1 MSTRTVVSIIAVI
14 VPIIAVVI
22 PIIAVVIPIIVVVIP
37 IIAVIISRHFALQD
51 QKYSG
56 YKNSTEHMHNRDT

>member
-1 MSTRTVVSIIAVI
+1 MSTRTVRSIIAVVVSI
-14 VPIIAVVI
+14 VAVIISIIAL
-22 PIIAVVIPIIVVVIP
+22 VIP